1 MIIYIPV
8 SFCDEDYTPSWTGN
22 NAYATVT
29 IRGIFD
35 SKELAMRA
43 IKNWQCAD
51 DCNILVREIENK
63 NAKCFRI
70 DYEDGCFSVW
80 EDKYGGYGLN
90 EVVDE
95 EYSAVWDEFQQLGVT
110 DY

>member
-1 MIIYIPV
+1 MIIYIPA

-22 NAYATVT
+22 SAYPTVT

-35 SKELAMRA
+35 SEELAMKA
-43 IKNWQCAD
+43 IKNWHCED
-51 DCNILVREIENK
+51 DCNILVREIENE
-63 NAKCFRI
+63 NAECFRI
-70 DYEDGCFSVW
+70 DYENGCFSVW
-80 EDKYGGYGLN
+80 EDKYGEYGLN

-95 EYSAVWDEFQQLGVT
+95 EYSAVWDEFHQLGVT

>member
-1 MIIYIPV
+1 MIIYIPA

-22 NAYATVT
+22 NAYPTVT

-35 SKELAMRA
+35 SEELAMKA
-43 IKNWQCAD
+43 IKNWHCED
-51 DCNILVREIENK
+51 DCNILVREIESE
-63 NAKCFRI
+63 NAERFRI

-80 EDKYGGYGLN
+80 EDKYGEYGLN